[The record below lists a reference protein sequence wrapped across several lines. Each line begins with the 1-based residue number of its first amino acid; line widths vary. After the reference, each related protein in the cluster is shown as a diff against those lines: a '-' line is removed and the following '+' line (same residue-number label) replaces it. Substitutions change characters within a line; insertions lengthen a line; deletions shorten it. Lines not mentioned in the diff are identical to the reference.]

1 VLRDPAQ
8 RATIKRLTENPEPD
22 QYSWVRAV
30 GYDAFRI
37 VSSQRPELV
46 GRMIADL
53 ARERSIP
60 AFEVLAQLI
69 EAEGNTV
76 RLTLGS
82 IREEE
87 VRQLLKQPWVM
98 ISSDGREGG
107 VAGGRGHPRYR
118 GSFARVLAY
127 YVREQR
133 VLTLADAVHRMT
145 GLPANYLK
153 LQDRGVLRAGAWA
166 DIAIFDP
173 AVVQD
178 HSTWDDPAAYAT
190 GVEHVFVNGEL
201 ALEHGRPNG
210 QLAGRYLPFRADAC
224 AAAKKC

>member
-1 VLRDPAQ
+1 MLRDPAQ
-8 RATIKRLTENPEPD
+8 RATIKRLTENPEPG
-22 QYSWVRAV
+22 QYSWVQAV

-46 GRMIADL
+46 DRMIADL
-53 ARERSIP
+53 ARERSVA
-60 AFEVLAQLI
+60 AFDVLAQLI
-69 EAEGNTV
+69 ETEGNTV

-133 VLTLADAVHRMT
+133 GTFACRCRSSNDR
-145 GLPANYLK
+145 PAR
-153 LQDRGVLRAGAWA
+153 QH
-166 DIAIFDP
+166 I
-173 AVVQD
+173 
-178 HSTWDDPAAYAT
+178 
-190 GVEHVFVNGEL
+190 
-201 ALEHGRPNG
+201 
-210 QLAGRYLPFRADAC
+210 
-224 AAAKKC
+224 